1 MKKITLFVLI
11 ALSIA
16 SCKKELPNIIKTAI
30 FNCELQYDLNSDIDS
45 IILNLDKSKISQLSK
60 DSLSSLI
67 FKQNFGDKQIKQSET
82 ELENLLR
89 LNPEY
94 SNYDEI
100 KNMKTRYYNKDSKKY
115 FDNSLFIQKKYHELL
130 LK

>member
-1 MKKITLFVLI
+1 MKKTTLLALMLI
-11 ALSIA
+11 SIC
-16 SCKKELPNIIKTAI
+16 SCKKELPSNIKTAI
-30 FNCELQYDLNSDIDS
+30 FNCELQYNLNSDIDS
-45 IILNLDKSKISQLSK
+45 IILNLDKAKISLLSQ

-67 FKQNFGDKQIKQSET
+67 FKQNFGDNQIKKSES
-82 ELENLLR
+82 ELENLLK

-94 SNYDEI
+94 SDYDEI
-100 KNMKTRYYNKDSKKY
+100 KNMKTRYYDKDSKKY

>member
-1 MKKITLFVLI
+1 MKKTTLFVLI

-45 IILNLDKSKISQLSK
+45 IILNLDKSKISQLSE

-67 FKQNFGDKQIKQSET
+67 FKQNFGDKQIKQSES
-82 ELENLLR
+82 ELENLLI

-94 SNYDEI
+94 SDYHEI